1 MQSSTLEVVN
11 KWNAKWI
18 WYPGSQ
24 WRVNFHFFA
33 RKVFEIKL
41 PIRKAHLHIS
51 AFTDYKLF
59 INGKYPGGDSN
70 PSDPYHFQYYDSYS
84 IKESLKEGKN
94 VIGVVCHNYAI
105 GVHWQPM
112 GPGGVILQCEIDTE
126 KGKEVLITDSSWK
139 VEEGSCWYL
148 NSPRMFFSC
157 GFTETFDFRKYNQGW
172 LREDFDD
179 SHWKSPEI
187 IGKHPTKPWMNLIPR
202 EIPFLKK
209 ELQKPV
215 TMEKGKFEIEGFHVI
230 SFDGII
236 PQGKNCLGY
245 AQTYFY
251 AEKKAEVILRIT
263 CDDAFKAFLNDN
275 LVLEQNYDEKFSR
288 TRRWYGMDDYE
299 QYHYGLGPSRERAKV
314 TLQPGWNKI
323 LVGID
328 QGPGGWGFSFAF
340 VHPKAGRLLNLPY
353 SNRKKM
359 GRNEWTLAGPFESTG
374 MNDSLNNILNDVIE
388 DFSSNTKEIKV
399 IDFNP
404 FDYGKVTDYARLM
417 QVEKRTNIVNIPLG
431 DELTLS
437 EGEFCIVDFGQV
449 KIGYPKLEI
458 GSPEEAIIDV
468 GYNYV
473 LSEDRKILF
482 IHHDVDVIRYVD
494 RIYLREGKQI
504 WEPLQR
510 RTGRYLHI
518 SCRKGKNIRIKDI
531 GVSALGYPVENIGEF
546 ECSDKSLNR
555 IWEVSKYTTRLLMQY
570 GYQDCL
576 RREEGTCNMSSFNY
590 MSRSV
595 GYCFGDY
602 KLARKTIKLAVMTQN
617 DTGWFD
623 AHGISSPNN
632 DQQLQCLWW
641 IVWLKDY
648 YLQSGDISLIKEIYE
663 NMADNIR
670 FFSKRVNRYGLLDNK
685 NRHILSRGETAYIDD
700 SLYSVCPQYMKPFEF
715 EGELFGYNILY
726 YAALSSAAILAEKLG
741 FTDEAKFY
749 RKKAARVK
757 KSCNE
762 RFWDESKNLYV
773 DWRKEDEVASTS
785 SQAILIAA
793 LYFDICYEDRA
804 EEVLRYL
811 LSLGAS
817 KGEFENY
824 HLTFGFYYYF
834 LEVLFRYGRE
844 DMALDLMKVYYGR
857 WLELGA
863 TTFGEYFDLGD
874 WKGKERLDREYE
886 VHGYGTSAH
895 LHFYSNILGI
905 KPLKAGFKE
914 ILFEPKPGFLQ
925 WAKGKVHT
933 PKGRVSL
940 SWRKEKSFFK
950 MEIEAPKECKYKVK
964 IPKGYKDYRVRV
976 NGKIY
981 DKIR

>member
-1 MQSSTLEVVN
+1 MQSSTLEVID
-11 KWNAKWI
+11 KWDANWI
-18 WYPGSQ
+18 WYPDSR
-24 WRVNFHFFA
+24 WKVNFYFFA
-33 RKVFEIKL
+33 RKILEIKS
-41 PIRKAHLHIS
+41 PIRKAYLHIS

-59 INGKYPGGDSN
+59 INGKYLGGDFN

-84 IKESLKEGKN
+84 IKEFLKEGEN
-94 VIGVVCHNYAI
+94 VIGVICHNYAI

-112 GPGGVILQCEIDTE
+112 GPGGLILQCEIETE
-126 KGKEVLITDSSWK
+126 KGKEILITDSSWK
-139 VEEGSCWYL
+139 VKEGSCWFL
-148 NSPRMFFSC
+148 NSPRMFWSS
-157 GFTETFDFRKYNQGW
+157 GFTETFDFGKYNEGW
-172 LREDFDD
+172 LREDFND
-179 SHWKSPEI
+179 SHWKSAEI
-187 IGKHPTKPWMNLIPR
+187 LGKGATKSSVNLIPR
-202 EIPFLKK
+202 EIPFLKE
-209 ELQKPV
+209 ELQKPAA
-215 TMEKGKFEIEGFHVI
+215 MEKGKFEIKGFHTI
-230 SFDGII
+230 SFDEII
-236 PQGKNCLGY
+236 SPGKNCLGY

-251 AEKKAEVILRIT
+251 AEKKTEVILHIT
-263 CDDAFKAFLNDN
+263 CDDAFKAFLNDD
-275 LVLEQNYDEKFSR
+275 LVLEQNYNEEFAR
-288 TRRWYGMDDYE
+288 TRRWYGMDSYE
-299 QYHYGLGPSRERAKV
+299 QHHYGSGPSKETAKI
-314 TLQPGWNKI
+314 TLQRGWNKI
-323 LVGID
+323 LVAID

-340 VHPKAGRLLNLPY
+340 VHPKTGRLLNLPY
-353 SNRKKM
+353 SHKKEI
-359 GRNEWTLAGPFESTG
+359 GRNKWTLAGPFESTG

-546 ECSDKSLNR
+546 ECSDKSLNK
-555 IWEVSKYTTRLLMQY
+555 IWETSKYTTRLLMQY

-576 RREEGTCNMSSFNY
+576 RREEGACNMSSFNY
-590 MSRSV
+590 MSRSA

-602 KLARKTIKLAVMTQN
+602 KLARKTLKLAITTQN

-623 AHGISSPNN
+623 SHGISSPNS
-632 DQQLQCLWW
+632 DEQAECLWW

-648 YLQSGDISLIKEIYE
+648 YLHSGDLVLVKEVYE
-663 NMADNIR
+663 NMGNNIR
-670 FFSKRVNRYGLLDNK
+670 FFSKMINRYGLLDNK
-685 NRHILSRGETAYIDD
+685 NEFISRKGQTVYIDD
-700 SLYSVCPQYMKPFEF
+700 SLNRLSQYRGIF

-726 YAALSSAAILAEKLG
+726 YAALNSAAILAEKLG
-741 FTDEAKFY
+741 LMDEAKFY

-757 KSCNE
+757 KSSNE
-762 RFWDESKNLYV
+762 RFWDENRELYI
-773 DWRKEDEVASTS
+773 DWRKDNEIASTS

-793 LYFDICYEDRA
+793 LYFNICDEDKTKK
-804 EEVLRYL
+804 VLRYL
-811 LSLGAS
+811 LDLGGS
-817 KGEFENY
+817 KEEFENY

-844 DMALDLMKVYYGR
+844 DMALDLMKAYYGR
-857 WLELGA
+857 WLELGG
-863 TTFGEYFDLGD
+863 TTFGEHFELSD

-886 VHGYGTSAH
+886 VHGYATSAH

-905 KPLKAGFKE
+905 KPLKAGFEE
-914 ILFEPKPGFLQ
+914 ILFAPKPGFLE
-925 WAKGKVHT
+925 WAKGKVHIAQ
-933 PKGRVSL
+933 GRVNL
-940 SWRKEKSFFK
+940 SWRKEKSLFK
-950 MEIEAPKECKYKVK
+950 MEIEVPKECKYKIK
-964 IPKGYKDYRVRV
+964 TPKGYKDYRVRV

-981 DKIR
+981 DKIQ